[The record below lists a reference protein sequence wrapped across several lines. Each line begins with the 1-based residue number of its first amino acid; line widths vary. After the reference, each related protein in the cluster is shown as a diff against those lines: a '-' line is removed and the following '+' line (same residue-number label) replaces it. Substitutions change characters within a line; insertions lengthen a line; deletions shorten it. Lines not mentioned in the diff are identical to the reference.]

1 MGSRGELA
9 PKSVVNVTGCV
20 VASAYHRLMIS
31 FRHKLM
37 RQRMQKV
44 TLNNPELADALERN
58 IETILELRRDADRRR
73 SLQDR
78 VADAITD
85 FAGSMAFLYAH
96 VVWFG
101 LWVAINKGWI
111 HAVPP
116 FDPYPFNFLTM
127 VVSLEAIFL
136 STLVMISQNRS
147 AAASDERADLDLQID
162 MLGEYEIT
170 KILQVI
176 TAIGRKLEVE
186 GCEDAELLQLEK
198 TVMPAEVLKEM
209 AARKRAVAGDE

>member
-1 MGSRGELA
+1 
-9 PKSVVNVTGCV
+9 
-20 VASAYHRLMIS
+20 MIS

-44 TLNNPELADALERN
+44 TRNNPELADALERN
-58 IETILELRRDADRRR
+58 IETILELRRDAERRR

-78 VADAITD
+78 VADAITN
-85 FAGSMAFLYAH
+85 FSGSMAFLYAH
-96 VVWFG
+96 VVWFA

-111 HAVPP
+111 HGIKP
-116 FDPYPFNFLTM
+116 FDQYPFNFLTM

-147 AAASDERADLDLQID
+147 AEASDERADLDLQID

-170 KILQVI
+170 KILQVV

-186 GCEDAELLQLEK
+186 GCDSDELLQLEK
-198 TVMPAEVLKEM
+198 TIMPADVLKEM
-209 AARKRAVAGDE
+209 AARKREVSNQ

>member
-1 MGSRGELA
+1 
-9 PKSVVNVTGCV
+9 
-20 VASAYHRLMIS
+20 MIA

-44 TLNNPELADALERN
+44 TQNNPELADALERN

-78 VADAITD
+78 VADSITN
-85 FAGSMAFLYAH
+85 FAGSMAFLYFH
-96 VVWFG
+96 GVWFLLWIVINRG
-101 LWVAINKGWI
+101 LIHGVA
-111 HAVPP
+111 P
-116 FDPYPFNFLTM
+116 FDAYPFNFLTM

-147 AAASDERADLDLQID
+147 AAQSDERADLDLQID

-170 KILQVI
+170 KILQMVTLI
-176 TAIGRKLEVE
+176 AKKLEIE
-186 GCEDAELLQLEK
+186 GCEDEEIAQLEK

-209 AARKRAVAGDE
+209 AARKQQVANTK

>member
-1 MGSRGELA
+1 
-9 PKSVVNVTGCV
+9 
-20 VASAYHRLMIS
+20 
-31 FRHKLM
+31 M

-44 TLNNPELADALERN
+44 TRNNPELADALERN

-78 VADAITD
+78 IADAITN
-85 FAGSMAFLYAH
+85 FSGSMAFLYVH

-101 LWVAINKGWI
+101 IWIAINEKWI
-111 HAVPP
+111 PGAAQ
-116 FDPYPFNFLTM
+116 FDPFPFGLLTM
-127 VVSLEAIFL
+127 IVSLEAIFL

-147 AAASDERADLDLQID
+147 AAQSDERADLDLQID

-170 KILQVI
+170 KILQMVTMI
-176 TAIGRKLEVE
+176 AKKLEIE
-186 GCEDAELLQLEK
+186 GCDDEEIVQLEK

-209 AARKRAVAGDE
+209 AARKQQVAKS